1 MQIAIASGKG
11 GTGKTTIA
19 TNLALTLRGE
29 GKRVRYLDCDVEE
42 PNGHIFLKPQIQ
54 WSEVVSIPVPYVD
67 PARCNGCGQCGHIC
81 QFSAIVCINQKALT
95 FPELCHGCGGC
106 TLICPEK
113 AISETPREVGLV
125 EEGSQDGVEF
135 VQGKLRIGEAM
146 AGPLIRE
153 VKRHILTE
161 GLTIIDVPPGT
172 SCPVIEAIKGVDFV
186 LLVTEPTPFGL
197 HDLKLAV
204 EVVRALDI
212 PLAVLLNR
220 CDLGDGTLRAYCSE
234 EKIDILCEIPEDRR
248 IALAYS
254 RGEMVIRAVPEYLP
268 KLRALLA
275 AMREQMKR

>member
-1 MQIAIASGKG
+1 MRIAVASGKG

-19 TNLALTLRGE
+19 TNLAVTLSQD

-42 PNGHIFLKPQIQ
+42 PNGHIFLKPHIQ
-54 WSEVVSIPVPYVD
+54 RSEVVSIPVPHVD

-113 AISETPREVGLV
+113 AISETPRQMGLV

-135 VQGKLRIGEAM
+135 VHGKLRIGEAM

-153 VKRHILTE
+153 VKRHILTA
-161 GLTIIDVPPGT
+161 GLTIIDAPPGT
-172 SCPVIEAIKGVDFV
+172 SCPVMEAIKGMDFV

-197 HDLKLAV
+197 NDLKLAV
-204 EVVRALDI
+204 GVARALDI
-212 PLAVLLNR
+212 PFSVLLNR
-220 CDLGDGTLRAYCSE
+220 CDLGDEEVKGYCRE
-234 EKIDILCEIPEDRR
+234 ERIDILCEIPEDRR

-254 RGEMVIRAVPEYLP
+254 QGKMVVRAVPEYLP
-268 KLRALLA
+268 KLRALFA
-275 AMREQMKR
+275 AVMEQVKR